1 MVHIDTKKLDAGL
14 VAATPQPTGFT
25 YYQNDRNAYEVILT
39 IGNLEQSLEGCNAY
53 IIWTYEDG
61 STTMQEA
68 VVEPPKTIRHVLSP
82 ALLAKTGQVVCTL
95 VVYDEAQSYRRTL
108 GQWLCQVLPE
118 AEEPA
123 VPPEDPAIPIIQS
136 LLLDA
141 QALRHDVEDA
151 LDRAEEVEQG
161 AEHARADAQAAQVGA
176 EVAQAQAEAALSAT
190 ETVATAARQSAQE
203 AAGSA
208 TAAAGQASA
217 AAQSAAQ
224 ALNNAADAQSAKL
237 NAQAAQAG
245 AEVAR
250 DQAQNTVAAMVPNT
264 RTVNGKALSSDITLT
279 AGDVGA
285 QPKDMG
291 ICVTNLSEENWTSVR
306 WGAHQ
311 LQMSHIVGGTHPRL
325 SIKNGEV
332 VIGSGI
338 EHVCVSGYIWAQNGD
353 TNEATRAIIYHENV
367 EGQYES
373 IQGTVI
379 FAADITN
386 FTMTT
391 YVPPTIINV
400 EPGHRIRLHMY
411 DGNNNGQ
418 PRHLGTKSA
427 YLTVWEV

>member
-39 IGNLEQSLEGCNAY
+39 IGNLEQSLKGCNAY

-68 VVEPPKTIRHVLSP
+68 VVEPPKTIRHILSP

-118 AEEPA
+118 AEEPT
-123 VPPEDPAIPIIQS
+123 VPPEDPDVPIIQS

-141 QALRHDVEDA
+141 QRLDSQMQAA
-151 LDRAEEVEQG
+151 LDRAEAVEQG
-161 AEHARADAQAAQVGA
+161 TQTAKEAAEAAQAN
-176 EVAQAQAEAALSAT
+176 AEAALSAT
-190 ETVATAARQSAQE
+190 ETVTTAARQSAQD
-203 AAGSA
+203 AAQSA
-208 TAAAGQASA
+208 AAAGNLATA

-224 ALNNAADAQSAKL
+224 ASNNAADAQSAKL
-237 NAQAAQAG
+237 DAQTAQAG

-285 QPKDMG
+285 VQAGMASGYDLP
-291 ICVTNLSEENWTSVR
+291 LS
-306 WGAHQ
+306 A
-311 LQMSHIVGGTHPRL
+311 THTESWAGSSFYTR
-325 SIKNGEV
+325 NQFGEV
-332 VIGSGI
+332 TISFDVKKADGSALGTAWFATIPPGFRPVAQVSGVGVVFDGSGAFKKAI
-338 EHVCVSGYIWAQNGD
+338 LVS
-353 TNEATRAIIYHENV
+353 V
-367 EGQYES
+367 
-373 IQGTVI
+373 
-379 FAADITN
+379 
-386 FTMTT
+386 
-391 YVPPTIINV
+391 VP
-400 EPGHRIRLHMY
+400 
-411 DGNNNGQ
+411 DGNVAIYMPGDSNNHRAAGLV
-418 PRHLGTKSA
+418 H
-427 YLTVWEV
+427 YLATNV